1 MIVSTGVRIPQA
13 HSIAVECRL
22 LRSRPIANRLQPH
35 DVAVLLFQ
43 VFISQPH
50 NRKFRRFSA
59 VTVTNGV
66 LKEDSHV

>member
-22 LRSRPIANRLQPH
+22 LRSRQTH

-59 VTVTNGV
+59 VSVPNGV